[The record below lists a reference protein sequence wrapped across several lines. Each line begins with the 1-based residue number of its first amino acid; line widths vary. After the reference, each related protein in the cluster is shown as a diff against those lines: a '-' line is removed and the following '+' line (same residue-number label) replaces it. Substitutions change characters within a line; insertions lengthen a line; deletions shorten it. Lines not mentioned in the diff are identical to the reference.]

1 MPIPP
6 GTKFHGVAPGVDTD
20 NRGSKT
26 RNAEREAYTIEEIG
40 GGNFTA
46 DIPYSLEPGQSF
58 GLIEGSGVYPVP
70 AEGLSIQDFIL
81 QVLTAANA
89 TFSATPVGTWDY
101 NETSVTVNVAATFNG
116 SYGNLS
122 RSVNGGASESLVTD
136 ATSPIAYTDNTLP
149 TFPTGQ
155 QNSIVY
161 TLQVYN
167 SDDVLIDTQT
177 ATVTQVAYAAPG
189 ASITVTRSGSD
200 SRSSDETGLFREIGH
215 DASDVAY
222 TFSRNTP
229 EVAMTEARIE
239 LNGGVISTEPITGN
253 PGSFNF
259 TLNGNDP
266 SSPTASF
273 TYQAE
278 VDDGENTPAST
289 TALQTVTYGF
299 PTMFV
304 ANSVDGSNGATDV
317 QAVYD
322 TVITAASGTFKL
334 EGGSFIDLDMP
345 ATTNMLSS
353 SGSNSYGWV
362 LYDSSLGTLVVNQNG
377 TDVNWSASAGVGAI
391 DPITVNITN
400 DFGET
405 INVTCV
411 RSPFLYPASVLTD
424 VFLFSIA

>member
-6 GTKFHGVAPGVDTD
+6 GTKFHGVSPGVETD

-26 RNAEREAYTIEEIG
+26 RNAERNAYTIEEIG
-40 GGNFTA
+40 GGNFTS

-58 GLIEGSGVYPVP
+58 GLIEGTGVYPVP

-89 TFSATPVGTWDY
+89 TFTATPVGTWDY
-101 NETSVTVNVAATFNG
+101 NETTVEVNVAATFNG
-116 SYGNLS
+116 AYGNLS
-122 RSVNGGASESLVTD
+122 RSVNGGASESLLTD
-136 ATSPIAYTDNTLP
+136 ATSPIAYLDNTLP
-149 TFPTGQ
+149 VFPTGQ

-177 ATVTQVAYAAPG
+177 ATVTQVAYSAPG
-189 ASITVTRSGSD
+189 ASITVTGAGTS
-200 SRSSDETGLFREIGH
+200 SRSSDETGLFREVGH
-215 DASDVAY
+215 DESNVAY

-229 EVAMTEARIE
+229 LVEMTEARIE
-239 LNGGVISTEPITGN
+239 LNGSVINTQPITGN
-253 PGSFNF
+253 PPSFNF
-259 TLNGNDP
+259 QLSNNNP
-266 SSPTASF
+266 ASPTTSF
-273 TYQAE
+273 TYQAK
-278 VDDGENTPAST
+278 VDDSENTPATT

-299 PTMFV
+299 PTMFI
-304 ANSVDGSNGATDV
+304 ASTVDGSNGAADL

-322 TVITAASGTFKL
+322 TTITAASGTFKL
-334 EGGSFIDLDMP
+334 ESGSFTDLNMP
-345 ATTNMLSS
+345 PSSNMLQT
-353 SGSNSYGWV
+353 SGSNSYGWF

-377 TDVNWSASAGVGAI
+377 TDVNWSPNTFTA
-391 DPITVNITN
+391 NITN

-405 INVTCV
+405 LSVTGV
-411 RSPFLYPASVLTD
+411 RSPFLYPAFVLTD

>member
-6 GTKFHGVAPGVDTD
+6 GTKFHGVAPGVETK
-20 NRGSKT
+20 NRGSST
-26 RNAEREAYTIEEIG
+26 RNALRDAYTIEEIG

-58 GLIEGSGVYPVP
+58 GLIEGTGVYPVP

-89 TFSATPVGTWDY
+89 TFSATPVGTWAY
-101 NETSVTVNVAATFNG
+101 NETDVEVNVSASFSG
-116 SYGNLS
+116 SYANLS
-122 RSVNGGASESLVTD
+122 RSVNGGASESLLTD
-136 ATSPIAYTDNTLP
+136 ATSPITFLDDSLP

-155 QNSIVY
+155 QNNVVY
-161 TLQVYN
+161 TLQIYN

-189 ASITVTRSGSD
+189 TSITVTRSGSD

-215 DASDVAY
+215 DDSNVAY
-222 TFSRNTP
+222 TFSRNSS
-229 EVAMTEARIE
+229 EVPMTEARIE
-239 LNGGVISTEPITGN
+239 LNGSVINTQAITGN
-253 PGSFNF
+253 PPNFSF

-266 SSPTASF
+266 ASPTTSF

-304 ANSVDGSNGATDV
+304 ASTVDGSNGATDL

-322 TVITAASGTFKL
+322 TAITAASGTFKL
-334 EGGSFIDLDMP
+334 ESGSFTALDMP
-345 ATTNMLSS
+345 PTTDMIQT
-353 SGSNSYGWV
+353 SGSNSYGWF

-377 TDVNWSASAGVGAI
+377 TDVDWSGNT
-391 DPITVNITN
+391 ITGNITN

-405 INVTCV
+405 ISVTCV
-411 RSPFLYPASVLTD
+411 RSPFLYPAFVLTD